1 MRIHRRGT
9 VVPTRGTGDSRD
21 VPEPIEQTNEA
32 TRLPAELQKA
42 HDGFLRYMALE
53 RERSEHTLRAYGSD
67 IGNLYAYAIPRGATT
82 LAGLDLTLLRAWLM
96 ALQESGLARATLA
109 RRSATIRSF
118 LTWAVRE
125 NLIATNP
132 AIRLKSPKREQRL
145 PHILQNNQIERI
157 FKPVPV
163 PQGTPEAKAPEP
175 TREQLALADRDKL
188 ILELLYATAIRVGEL
203 VSLDIN
209 DVDLDR
215 RTLRVIG
222 KGNKERTVPFGQ
234 PAMNAVDDWL
244 RRARPVLRT
253 DDSGRA
259 LLLGRRGKR
268 LDARQAR
275 QVVSDALAALGDT
288 AARGPHSLRHSAAT
302 HLLDRGADLRAVQEI
317 LGHSSL
323 ATTQLYTHVSVER
336 LKESYQRAHPRA

>member
-1 MRIHRRGT
+1 MPQR
-9 VVPTRGTGDSRD
+9 
-21 VPEPIEQTNEA
+21 IEQKAEA
-32 TRLPAELQKA
+32 PPLPAELQKA

-67 IGNLYAYAIPRGATT
+67 IANLYAYAIPRGATT
-82 LAGLDLTLLRAWLM
+82 LDGLDLTLLRSWLM
-96 ALQESGLARATLA
+96 ALQETGLARSTLA

-118 LTWAVRE
+118 LAWAVRE

-157 FKPVPV
+157 FQPPSET
-163 PQGTPEAKAPEP
+163 PGTPDAKVPEP
-175 TREQLALADRDKL
+175 AREQLALADRDRL

-203 VSLDIN
+203 VSLDI
-209 DVDLDR
+209 DDIDLDR

-234 PAMNAVDDWL
+234 PALNALDDWL

-253 DDSGRA
+253 EDSKKA

-275 QVVSDALAALGDT
+275 QVVSKALEALGDT
-288 AARGPHSLRHSAAT
+288 AARGPHALRHSAAT

-336 LKESYQRAHPRA
+336 LKDSYQRAHPRA

>member
-1 MRIHRRGT
+1 M
-9 VVPTRGTGDSRD
+9 
-21 VPEPIEQTNEA
+21 PEPIEQTNEA
-32 TRLPAELQKA
+32 TRLPAELQSA
-42 HDGFLRYMALE
+42 RDGFLRYMALE

-125 NLIATNP
+125 ELIATNP

-234 PAMNAVDDWL
+234 PAMNAVDNWL

-253 DDSGRA
+253 DDSGHA

>member
-1 MRIHRRGT
+1 M
-9 VVPTRGTGDSRD
+9 PA
-21 VPEPIEQTNEA
+21 PIDQRTEA
-32 TRLPAELQKA
+32 PPLPGELQKA
-42 HDGFLRYMALE
+42 HDGFMRYMALE

-67 IGNLYAYAIPRGATT
+67 ISNLYAYAIPRGATT

-96 ALQESGLARATLA
+96 TLQETGLARATLA

-157 FKPVPV
+157 FQPLPEPPV
-163 PQGTPEAKAPEP
+163 TPDAKTPEP
-175 TREQLALADRDKL
+175 TREQLALADRDRL

-209 DVDLDR
+209 DIDMDR

-234 PAMNAVDDWL
+234 PALNAVDDWL
-244 RRARPVLRT
+244 RRARPVLRK

-259 LLLGRRGKR
+259 LLLGRRGRR

-288 AARGPHSLRHSAAT
+288 AARGPHALRHSAAT

-336 LKESYQRAHPRA
+336 LKDSYQKAHPRA

>member
-1 MRIHRRGT
+1 M
-9 VVPTRGTGDSRD
+9 
-21 VPEPIEQTNEA
+21 E
-32 TRLPAELQKA
+32 
-42 HDGFLRYMALE
+42 LE
-53 RERSEHTLRAYGSD
+53 RERSEHTLRAYSSD
-67 IGNLYAYAIPRGATT
+67 ITNLYAYAIPRGASN
-82 LAGLDLTLLRAWLM
+82 LAGLDLTLLRSWLM
-96 ALQESGLARATLA
+96 ELQETGLARATLA

-118 LTWAVRE
+118 LSWAVRE
-125 NLIATNP
+125 NFIQTNP
-132 AIRLKSPKREQRL
+132 AIRLQSPKREHRL

-157 FKPVPV
+157 FQLTAPAP
-163 PQGTPEAKAPEP
+163 PQSEGKNSEP
-175 TREQLALADRDKL
+175 SLEQLALADRNKL

-209 DVDLDR
+209 DLDLDR

-234 PAMNAVDDWL
+234 PALHAIDDWL
-244 RRARPVLRT
+244 RRARPVLRS
-253 DDSGRA
+253 DRSGTA
-259 LLLGRRGKR
+259 LLLGSRGGR

-275 QVVSDALAALGDT
+275 QVVADALEALGDT
-288 AARGPHSLRHSAAT
+288 AARGPHALRHTAAT

-336 LKESYQRAHPRA
+336 LKDSYQKAHPRA

>member
-1 MRIHRRGT
+1 
-9 VVPTRGTGDSRD
+9 

-32 TRLPAELQKA
+32 TRLPAELQRA

-157 FKPVPV
+157 FKPIPE
-163 PQGTPEAKAPEP
+163 PQGTPGANAPEP

-275 QVVSDALAALGDT
+275 QVVSNALAALGDT

>member
-1 MRIHRRGT
+1 M
-9 VVPTRGTGDSRD
+9 PA
-21 VPEPIEQTNEA
+21 PIVQRTEA
-32 TRLPAELQKA
+32 PPLPVELQKA

-67 IGNLYAYAIPRGATT
+67 INNLYAYAIPRGATT

-96 ALQESGLARATLA
+96 TLQETGLARATLA

-157 FKPVPV
+157 FQPLPE
-163 PQGTPEAKAPEP
+163 PPGTPDAKTPEP
-175 TREQLALADRDKL
+175 TREQLALADRDRL

-209 DVDLDR
+209 DIDMDR

-234 PAMNAVDDWL
+234 PALNAVDDWL
-244 RRARPVLRT
+244 RRARPVLRKG
-253 DDSGRA
+253 DSGRA
-259 LLLGRRGKR
+259 LLLGRRGRR

-288 AARGPHSLRHSAAT
+288 AARGPHALRHSAAT

-336 LKESYQRAHPRA
+336 LKDSYQKAHPRA

>member
-1 MRIHRRGT
+1 
-9 VVPTRGTGDSRD
+9 
-21 VPEPIEQTNEA
+21 
-32 TRLPAELQKA
+32 
-42 HDGFLRYMALE
+42 
-53 RERSEHTLRAYGSD
+53 
-67 IGNLYAYAIPRGATT
+67 
-82 LAGLDLTLLRAWLM
+82 M

>member
-1 MRIHRRGT
+1 M
-9 VVPTRGTGDSRD
+9 
-21 VPEPIEQTNEA
+21 PEPIEQTNEA

-157 FKPVPV
+157 FKPIPE
-163 PQGTPEAKAPEP
+163 PQGTPGANAPEP

-244 RRARPVLRT
+244 RRARPALRT

-275 QVVSDALAALGDT
+275 EVVSKALAALGDT

>member
-1 MRIHRRGT
+1 M
-9 VVPTRGTGDSRD
+9 
-21 VPEPIEQTNEA
+21 PEPIEDHAAAAPIPAQLQTP
-32 TRLPAELQKA
+32 R
-42 HDGFLRYMALE
+42 DGFLRHMALE
-53 RERSEHTLRAYGSD
+53 RERSDHTLRAYGSD
-67 IGNLYAYAIPRGATT
+67 INNLYAYAVTRGATD
-82 LAGLDLTLLRAWLM
+82 LAGLDLTLLRGWLM
-96 ALQESGLARATLA
+96 ALQETGLARSTLA

-118 LTWAVRE
+118 LAWAVRE

-145 PHILQNNQIERI
+145 PQILQNNQIDRI
-157 FKPVPV
+157 FQPVTLPV
-163 PQGTPEAKAPEP
+163 QTTDSKKYEP
-175 TREQLALADRDKL
+175 TPEQLALADRNKL

-203 VSLDIN
+203 VSLDIH
-209 DVDLDR
+209 DIDLDR

-234 PAMNAVDDWL
+234 PAMHAVDDWL
-244 RRARPVLRT
+244 RRSRPVLRT
-253 DDSGRA
+253 HDSEQA

-268 LDARQAR
+268 IDARQAR
-275 QVVSDALAALGDT
+275 QVVSEALEALGDT
-288 AARGPHSLRHSAAT
+288 AARGPHALRHSAAT

-336 LKESYQRAHPRA
+336 LKDSYQKAHPRA

>member
-1 MRIHRRGT
+1 M
-9 VVPTRGTGDSRD
+9 
-21 VPEPIEQTNEA
+21 PEPIEQTNEA
-32 TRLPAELQKA
+32 TRLPAELQSA
-42 HDGFLRYMALE
+42 RDGFLRYMALE

-125 NLIATNP
+125 ELIATNP

-163 PQGTPEAKAPEP
+163 PQGTPEGKAPEP

-234 PAMNAVDDWL
+234 PAMNAVDNWL

-253 DDSGRA
+253 DDSGHA